1 MSKALQ
7 LQVSVNLHFSTRSEI
22 IVTWKGIF
30 RVAGIDSN
38 LYLVG
43 NIPPPKF
50 WLRVACLKIPRA

>member
-1 MSKALQ
+1 MFKTLQ
-7 LQVSVNLHFSTRSEI
+7 LQVSVNLHFSTMPEI

-43 NIPPPKF
+43 NIPPQNF
-50 WLRVACLKIPRA
+50 WLRVACLKVPPA